1 MMSQRARGRIR
12 EEPVQLSEPDEGK
25 MIKLAMQ
32 TLSEHYGMHRG
43 RGRRAARV
51 LGHQLGAD
59 LAARFVS
66 TDLTAVVE
74 ELSRFWKRNGIGDVV
89 WHDKDNLELAVRY
102 SGETVEDKQMLCPF
116 KEGLIEALLKKRLS
130 EQVAVKETECAGKQE
145 GSNCIFKITT
155 P

>member
-1 MMSQRARGRIR
+1 MMPQRVRSRIR
-12 EEPVQLSEPDEGK
+12 EEPAQLSEPDEGK

-43 RGRRAARV
+43 RGKRAARV

-59 LAARFVS
+59 LAGRFVS
-66 TDLTAVVE
+66 ADLTGVVE
-74 ELSRFWKRNGIGDVV
+74 ELSRFWKRNGIGNVV

-102 SGETVEDKQMLCPF
+102 SGETAEDKQMLCPF

-130 EQVAVKETECAGKQE
+130 EQVSVKETECGGKRD
-145 GSNCIFKITT
+145 GSNCIFKISI